1 MSQTLWV
8 IIAIWFTSVNL
19 MAAILWSHDKSRAV
33 RGSRRI
39 PEKTLFTLAMLGGW
53 PASLLMA
60 QWARHKRRKDAF
72 MAQLYLIAGL
82 QSLGIVLIWLYAAA
96 H

>member
-8 IIAIWFTSVNL
+8 FIAIWFTSVNL

-60 QWARHKRRKDAF
+60 QWVRHKRRTDVF
-72 MAQLYLIAGL
+72 MARLYLIGGL
-82 QSLGIVLIWLYAAA
+82 QSLGIVSIWLYAAA

>member
-8 IIAIWFTSVNL
+8 IIAVWFTGVNL
-19 MAAILWSHDKSRAV
+19 MAMILWSHDKSRAV

-39 PEKTLFTLAMLGGW
+39 SEKTLLLLAMLGAW

-60 QWARHKRRKDAF
+60 QWVRHKRRKDTF
-72 MAQLYLIAGL
+72 MARLHLIAGL
-82 QSLGIVLIWLYAAA
+82 QSLGIVLIWLYAAT